1 MVVQTRHSGWQ
12 EIGDELR
19 EEERRLLGPVI
30 QMKLGITDTL
40 CQAASAGQRVR
51 VRVIF
56 AFAVGY

>member
-1 MVVQTRHSGWQ
+1 MQTRHSGRQ

-40 CQAASAGQRVR
+40 CQAASATFEALDQAGN
-51 VRVIF
+51 
-56 AFAVGY
+56 VGHVVS